1 MSLTV
6 FPAPSAAPTPL
17 AVCASA
23 SDSPTQ
29 PNFCSGRPST
39 AELVGFVAYTD
50 SFQNTLAGKSK
61 NRRFYFL
68 EKQGTSEFVRRLGT
82 LSKSLAI
89 FLVCRDKFER
99 FLSFSEIETPVFRF
113 CSPVVCFETNLY
125 MPRISTQTGFADGR
139 SKNLRCGRIW
149 KLHQETARGV
159 GAADGTGNT
168 VSENWEREKR
178 LFILQPLFFLIWQT
192 IRFHFW

>member
-1 MSLTV
+1 MNTKYKKRGCKKASLFHV
-6 FPAPSAAPTPL
+6 PNFHSPYSRRHPL
-17 AVCASA
+17 HPPLLQFVLPLPILQHNLS
-23 SDSPTQ
+23 
-29 PNFCSGRPST
+29 FCSGRPST

-89 FLVCRDKFER
+89 FFVCRDMFER

-125 MPRISTQTGFADGR
+125 TPRIR
-139 SKNLRCGRIW
+139 LRQASRTAGAKTYVVGEYGSFIK
-149 KLHQETARGV
+149 KLQEGWVQRMAPG
-159 GAADGTGNT
+159 
-168 VSENWEREKR
+168 
-178 LFILQPLFFLIWQT
+178 
-192 IRFHFW
+192 IR

>member
-61 NRRFYFL
+61 NRCFYFL

-125 MPRISTQTGFADGR
+125 MPRISTQTGLRGR
-139 SKNLRCGRIW
+139 PEQ
-149 KLHQETARGV
+149 KLTLWENMEASSRNCKRG
-159 GAADGTGNT
+159 GCSG
-168 VSENWEREKR
+168 WRREYGE
-178 LFILQPLFFLIWQT
+178 
-192 IRFHFW
+192 

>member
-1 MSLTV
+1 M
-6 FPAPSAAPTPL
+6 
-17 AVCASA
+17 
-23 SDSPTQ
+23 
-29 PNFCSGRPST
+29 
-39 AELVGFVAYTD
+39 AYTD

-68 EKQGTSEFVRRLGT
+68 EKQGTSEIVRRLGT

-159 GAADGTGNT
+159 GAADGAGNT
-168 VSENWEREKR
+168 V
-178 LFILQPLFFLIWQT
+178 IDIWCGNRVGGK
-192 IRFHFW
+192 IK

>member
-1 MSLTV
+1 MPKFPPASSEKLDVARYACV
-6 FPAPSAAPTPL
+6 FLLCRTKIYSAFLVWLILGRCT
-17 AVCASA
+17 
-23 SDSPTQ
+23 
-29 PNFCSGRPST
+29 NFCSGRPST

-125 MPRISTQTGFADGR
+125 MPRISTQTGLRGR
-139 SKNLRCGRIW
+139 PEQKLTLWENMEASSRNCKRGGCSGWRREYGEW
-149 KLHQETARGV
+149 KL
-159 GAADGTGNT
+159 GTI
-168 VSENWEREKR
+168 E
-178 LFILQPLFFLIWQT
+178 
-192 IRFHFW
+192 